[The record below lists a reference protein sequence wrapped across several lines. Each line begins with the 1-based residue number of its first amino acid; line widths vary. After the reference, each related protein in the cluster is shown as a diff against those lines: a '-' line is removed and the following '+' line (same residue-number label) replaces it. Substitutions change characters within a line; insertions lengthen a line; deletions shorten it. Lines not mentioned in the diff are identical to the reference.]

1 MRTASSASLRGGRRS
16 RFGLAFSP
24 RAARRLPAFTTLAYW
39 ESVILL
45 AGFFGI
51 VFWRL
56 LTGRISLNGLL
67 EGDRADGSTYF
78 SPGRVQ
84 LLIATI
90 LFAFYYLTQIVNKP
104 SAFPPVPQE
113 LLVVL
118 GGSQAVYLGGKARAM
133 LFGGPAKLH

>member
-1 MRTASSASLRGGRRS
+1 M
-16 RFGLAFSP
+16 
-24 RAARRLPAFTTLAYW
+24 PAFTTLAYW

-45 AGFFGI
+45 AGIFGI
-51 VFWRL
+51 VFWKL

-90 LFAFYYLTQIVNKP
+90 FFGFYYLMQIVNNP